1 MIIFEIGSENG
12 RVVTIEVWG
21 LSMHLYFR
29 RDGVSCRLWRA
40 PLKSWIQPLPDSSN
54 NNKKSRGHEYQSSK
68 ECEYYQ
74 IIAKQQEIPEMRI
87 LYGKY
92 NRITDM
98 HFLIQ

>member
-1 MIIFEIGSENG
+1 LQGSENG

-54 NNKKSRGHEYQSSK
+54 NSKKSRGHEYQSSK
-68 ECEYYQ
+68 ECEYFMIFSGKIDYHSICFLLE
-74 IIAKQQEIPEMRI
+74 IIKTHIVC
-87 LYGKY
+87 
-92 NRITDM
+92 
-98 HFLIQ
+98 